1 MSDKNSILYKILI
14 ALPIVCLLISYI
26 VVLTKSEKQRILID
40 ELNSKIEYYSKLDS
54 SYVARKDSIAY
65 NIDYRDSVIYN
76 IRYEYETQKEIIAS
90 MPDDVIVDKFKEL
103 VWAE

>member
-1 MSDKNSILYKILI
+1 MSDKKSILYYIII
-14 ALPIVCLLISYI
+14 ALPILCLFISYI
-26 VVLTKSEKQRILID
+26 VVLSRSEKQRILID

-65 NIDYRDSVIYN
+65 NIDYRDSVIYD

>member
-1 MSDKNSILYKILI
+1 MSDKKSILYYIII
-14 ALPIVCLLISYI
+14 ALPIFCLFISYI
-26 VVLTKSEKQRILID
+26 VVLSRSEKQRILID
-40 ELNSKIEYYSKLDS
+40 ELNTKIEYYSKLDS

-65 NIDYRDSVIYN
+65 NIDYRDSVIYD

>member
-1 MSDKNSILYKILI
+1 MSDKKSILYYIII
-14 ALPIVCLLISYI
+14 ALPILCLFISYI
-26 VVLTKSEKQRILID
+26 VVLSRSEKQRILID
-40 ELNSKIEYYSKLDS
+40 ELNAKIEYYNKLDS

-65 NIDYRDSVIYN
+65 NIDYRDSVIYD
-76 IRYEYETQKEIIAS
+76 IRYEYETQKEIIAT

>member
-1 MSDKNSILYKILI
+1 MSDKNSILYKVLI

-40 ELNSKIEYYSKLDS
+40 ELNAKIEYYNKLDS

-65 NIDYRDSVIYN
+65 NIDYRDSVIYD